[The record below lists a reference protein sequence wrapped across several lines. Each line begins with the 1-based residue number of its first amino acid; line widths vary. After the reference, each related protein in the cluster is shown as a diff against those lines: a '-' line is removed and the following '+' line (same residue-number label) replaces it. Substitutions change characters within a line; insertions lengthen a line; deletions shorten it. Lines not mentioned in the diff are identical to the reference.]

1 MFVVSRKT
9 SELFGNVRKFRAVR
23 KQLMSSLRT
32 LISFQ
37 YEARLLSVGKIEP
50 HRLQPLPTA

>member
-1 MFVVSRKT
+1 MR
-9 SELFGNVRKFRAVR
+9 
-23 KQLMSSLRT
+23 SLRT

-37 YEARLLSVGKIEP
+37 YEARLLSVGKFEP

>member
-23 KQLMSSLRT
+23 KQLMRSLRT
-32 LISFQ
+32 LISLQ
-37 YEARLLSVGKIEP
+37 YEARLLSVDKLEP